1 MRFFLFFLLAST
13 VLARA
18 QAPIVATPLAP
29 LNAATPLAPLNA
41 ATPLAQLNAATPPV
55 LVPVP
60 VPAPTA
66 AAWVPKQT
74 ALVQALD
81 KVNARSKLLTIKVG
95 QSATFGTLTIAVMAC
110 HVRPPDAPAD
120 ATAFLT
126 IADKNPQAPGFSGWM
141 LKATPSVSML
151 AHPIY
156 DVRVVGCS

>member
-1 MRFFLFFLLAST
+1 MRLWLPIFLAATS
-13 VLARA
+13 VARA
-18 QAPIVATPLAP
+18 QGPVVAEPVVPEASPAPALT
-29 LNAATPLAPLNA
+29 
-41 ATPLAQLNAATPPV
+41 
-55 LVPVP
+55 
-60 VPAPTA
+60 PAPTA
-66 AAWVPKQT
+66 RPTPAPAPATSWLPKET

-95 QSATFGTLTIAVMAC
+95 QAAAFGTLTITVKAC
-110 HVRPPDAPAD
+110 SVRPPDAPAD

-126 IADKNPQAPGFSGWM
+126 IVDKNPQAPGFSGWM